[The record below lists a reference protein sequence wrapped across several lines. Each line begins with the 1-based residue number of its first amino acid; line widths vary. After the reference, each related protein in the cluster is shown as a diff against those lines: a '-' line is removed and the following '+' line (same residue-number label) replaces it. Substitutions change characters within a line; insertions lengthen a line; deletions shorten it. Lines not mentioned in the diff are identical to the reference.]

1 MTTTTVHAPATP
13 TRRILNIVRLN
24 LANPWTTIVLPWII
38 LGAIFAANLVI
49 WALILGS
56 ATTPAAQAEIRE
68 GFQYSGATF
77 YIFVY
82 MLVVAVQIIS
92 ITFPFALGYGV
103 TRRDF
108 YLGSALTF
116 VMLAAA
122 YSVALTVLS
131 MIEDATGGWGLGG
144 KMFTAT
150 YFGENPAERLLIFF
164 LGFLFFFFAG
174 APAAAIW
181 VRWKVTGLATFL
193 IGIGIILVGLVA
205 LMIVTNSAPAVGEFF
220 ATAGL
225 VGSLLWSLVITALAG
240 ITGFFILR
248 RATPTS

>member
-1 MTTTTVHAPATP
+1 M
-13 TRRILNIVRLN
+13 
-24 LANPWTTIVLPWII
+24 
-38 LGAIFAANLVI
+38 I
-49 WALILGS
+49 WALILGVGQRRQ
-56 ATTPAAQAEIRE
+56 PHRREIRE

-193 IGIGIILVGLVA
+193 IGIGIILVGA
-205 LMIVTNSAPAVGEFF
+205 CRADDRDRQRASGRR
-220 ATAGL
+220 
-225 VGSLLWSLVITALAG
+225 
-240 ITGFFILR
+240 ILR
-248 RATPTS
+248 NGRAGRLAPVEPGHHGARRDNGVLHPAQGHTDQLRLTTCAGPASWSRCPASGRT